1 MEKVTFSIP
10 TMWAD
15 HHTLAVRDALSQID
29 GVSDV
34 IASSLY
40 KDVQVKYD
48 PAVVAPDAL
57 ANTLAE
63 AGYEVGKELE
73 LPAHPERIDDAS
85 DWFRLQER
93 VTETNIRDLEM
104 SGDHRRY

>member
-1 MEKVTFSIP
+1 MEKMTFSIP

-15 HHTLAVRDALSQID
+15 HHTLAVRNALSQID
-29 GVSDV
+29 GVNDV

-48 PAVVAPDAL
+48 PAVVSPDTL
-57 ANTLAE
+57 ANALAE
-63 AGYEVGKELE
+63 AGYKVGKELE
-73 LPAHPERIDDAS
+73 LPAHPARIDDAS
-85 DWFRLQER
+85 DWFRFQER

>member
-15 HHTLAVRDALSQID
+15 HHTLAVRDALGQVD

-40 KDVQVKYD
+40 KDVLVKYD

-57 ANTLAE
+57 ASKLAE

-73 LPAHPERIDDAS
+73 LAAQPPNIDDGSA
-85 DWFRLQER
+85 WFRFQER
-93 VTETNIRDLEM
+93 VTETNLHDLEM
-104 SGDHRRY
+104 SGDHRMY